1 MAPGSYGDRVEGEPW
16 HTRGPVAAPR
26 FKHLAGFLSPVMAVA
41 IMATAVGLG
50 LGLPH
55 WEDSLPDVSLGYDP
69 TTAATTLAAI
79 AGGMITLSGFVITSV
94 TLVIQTVQNMSPR
107 LIGVIA
113 HFHRSLAV
121 VGLVTGTA
129 VYALVVLAQI
139 RPDETPRMSVT
150 LAVVLVVVDTVVLLQ
165 SLTGLRHLV
174 TGGGL
179 ARAVGELNAVAIDA
193 AFPRNGAA
201 AAPGTAAGWATAQG
215 VAFVHRGRPGVV
227 QRVDERRLVGIA
239 ADWGVRVS
247 LDIAPGDHVSAGS
260 VLGRV
265 HGPTEQPEPRRTGPL
280 HRRLSA
286 CVRVDRFRSIVQD
299 PAYGL
304 RLLAD
309 IAIRALSPAV
319 NDPTTAVQALDQIEE
334 ALARLVTRPLGMTLV
349 TDDSGTP
356 RLRRPAPGWPD
367 LVSLALDEIL
377 HYGATSLQVLRRLR
391 ALLDAVAEVAP
402 DHRRAHLA
410 ERIAL
415 VDRLARAFGDPLL
428 KGVAEGADRQGLGGA
443 AAPPDPL

>member
-1 MAPGSYGDRVEGEPW
+1 MEGEPW

-26 FKHLAGFLSPVMAVA
+26 FKRLAVFLSPVMAVA
-41 IMATAVGLG
+41 FMATAVGLG

-55 WEDSLPDVSLGYDP
+55 WEDSLPDVALGYDP

-201 AAPGTAAGWATAQG
+201 ADPGTAAGWPTVEG
-215 VAFVHRGRPGVV
+215 MAFVHRGRPGVV
-227 QRVDERRLVGIA
+227 QRVDERRLLGIA
-239 ADWGVRVS
+239 AAWGVRVS
-247 LDIAPGDHVSAGS
+247 LDIVPGDRVSAGT

-265 HGPTEQPEPRRTGPL
+265 HRPTEQPEARHTGQL
-280 HRRLSA
+280 HRLAS

-309 IAIRALSPAV
+309 IASRALSPAV

-334 ALARLVTRPLGMTLV
+334 VLARLVTRPLGVTLV
-349 TDDSGTP
+349 TDDSGTA
-356 RLRRPAPGWPD
+356 RLRRPAPGWPE

-391 ALLDAVAEVAP
+391 ALLDAVAEAAP
-402 DHRRAHLA
+402 DHRRAPLV

-415 VDRLARAFGDPLL
+415 VDRLALAFGDPLL
-428 KGVAEGADRQGLGGA
+428 RAVAQGADRQGLGGA
-443 AAPPDPL
+443 SAPPDPL